1 MVTAIVLLNTE
12 RGAVNDVADELAGL
26 NGVSEVHS
34 VAGRVDLVAILRVAE
49 NEQLA
54 DLVTSRIRQIQGI
67 TDSETLIGFR
77 VHSSHDLE
85 QMFSIGMEAP
95 DA

>member
-1 MVTAIVLLNTE
+1 MVTAIVLINTE

-26 NGVSEVHS
+26 DGVSEVHS
-34 VAGRVDLVAILRVAE
+34 VAGRVDLVAILRVSE
-49 NEQLA
+49 NEDLA
-54 DLVTSRIRQIQGI
+54 DLVTNSIRHIEGI

-85 QMFSIGMEAP
+85 QMFSIGMG
-95 DA
+95 

>member
-1 MVTAIVLLNTE
+1 MVTAIVLINTE

-26 NGVSEVHS
+26 DGVSEVHS
-34 VAGRVDLVAILRVAE
+34 VAGRVDLVAILRVSE
-49 NEQLA
+49 NEDLA
-54 DLVTSRIRQIQGI
+54 DLVTSKIRHIEGI

-85 QMFSIGMEAP
+85 QMFSIGMG
-95 DA
+95 

>member
-26 NGVSEVHS
+26 DGVSEVHS

-95 DA
+95 EA

>member
-12 RGAVNDVADELAGL
+12 RDTVNVVADELAAL
-26 NGVSEVHS
+26 DGVSEVHS

-49 NEQLA
+49 NDELA
-54 DLVTSRIRQIQGI
+54 DLVTDEIRQIEGI
-67 TDSETLIGFR
+67 TDTETLIGFR

-85 QMFSIGMEAP
+85 QMFSIGM
-95 DA
+95 D